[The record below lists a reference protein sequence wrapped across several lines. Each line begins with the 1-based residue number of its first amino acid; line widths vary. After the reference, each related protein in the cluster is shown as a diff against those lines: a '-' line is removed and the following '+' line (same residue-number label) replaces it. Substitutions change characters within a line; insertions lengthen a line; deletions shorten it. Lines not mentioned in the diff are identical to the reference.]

1 MSLVVI
7 AVLWELVARL
17 GLIPPYFLP
26 PLSAIAA
33 KIGIDLARGPLLAA
47 TGMTLY
53 RILVAYVAAA
63 IIGITLGVAMARVP
77 TVRWFFDPLISLGFP
92 APKISFLPVLILW
105 FGLSD
110 LSKIVLT
117 ALDCLF
123 PIVSATYL
131 GTQGVERTL
140 VWSALNLG
148 TRERALLWKVL
159 VPAALPQVLSGLQ
172 VALPVA
178 FIVMIVSEML
188 TGSVGLGGYIGEGYR
203 FAVATTVFAGL
214 VVTGALGY
222 AGLVLFARLRRWLLV
237 WHEETTSHSAA

>member
-1 MSLVVI
+1 MILLVV
-7 AVLWELVARL
+7 AALWELVART
-17 GLIPPYFLP
+17 GLVSPYFLP

-33 KIGIDLARGPLLAA
+33 KIWGDLATGSLLVA
-47 TGMTLY
+47 TLMTLY
-53 RILVAYVAAA
+53 RMLVAYLAAA
-63 IIGITLGVAMARVP
+63 VIGIALGVAMGRVAW
-77 TVRWFFDPLISLGFP
+77 VRWFFDPLLSLGFP

-117 ALDCLF
+117 TVDCVF

-131 GTQGVERTL
+131 GTLGVERTL

-222 AGLVLFARLRRWLLV
+222 AALALFARLRRRLLT
-237 WHEETTSHSAA
+237 WHEEATE

>member
-1 MSLVVI
+1 VILVVV
-7 AVLWELVARL
+7 AVLWELVARV
-17 GLIPPYFLP
+17 GLVPAYFLP
-26 PLSAIAA
+26 PLSAIGA
-33 KIGIDLARGPLLAA
+33 KIAADVAAGPLLTA
-47 TGMTLY
+47 TFWTLY
-53 RILVAYVAAA
+53 RMLVAYLAAA
-63 IIGITLGVAMARVP
+63 VIGVSLGVAMARVGW
-77 TVRWFFDPLISLGFP
+77 VRWFFDPLLSLGFP
-92 APKISFLPVLILW
+92 APKISFFPILVLW

-117 ALDCLF
+117 TVDCVF

-131 GTQGVERTL
+131 GTLGVERTL

-188 TGSVGLGGYIGEGYR
+188 TGSVGLGGYIVEGYR

-222 AGLVLFARLRRWLLV
+222 AALALFARVRKRLLA
-237 WHEETTSHSAA
+237 WHEEATP

>member
-1 MSLVVI
+1 VSLLVV
-7 AVLWELVARL
+7 AVLWEVVART
-17 GLIPPYFLP
+17 GVVPPYFLP

-33 KIGIDLARGPLLAA
+33 KIGTDLVQGPLLVA

-53 RILVAYVAAA
+53 RMLVAYAAA
-63 IIGITLGVAMARVP
+63 AVVGITLGVAMGRVRW
-77 TVRWFFDPLISLGFP
+77 VRWFFDPLVSLGFP

-110 LSKIVLT
+110 LPKIVLT
-117 ALDCLF
+117 ALDCVF

-131 GTQGVERTL
+131 GTRDVERTL

-148 TRERALLWKVL
+148 TRERALLWKIL
-159 VPAALPQVLSGLQ
+159 VPAALPQILSGLQ

-222 AGLVLFARLRRWLLV
+222 AGLALFAELRRWCLV
-237 WHEETTSHSAA
+237 WHEETAG

>member
-1 MSLVVI
+1 V
-7 AVLWELVARL
+7 
-17 GLIPPYFLP
+17 
-26 PLSAIAA
+26 
-33 KIGIDLARGPLLAA
+33 
-47 TGMTLY
+47 
-53 RILVAYVAAA
+53 
-63 IIGITLGVAMARVP
+63 
-77 TVRWFFDPLISLGFP
+77 
-92 APKISFLPVLILW
+92 
-105 FGLSD
+105 
-110 LSKIVLT
+110 
-117 ALDCLF
+117 F

-237 WHEETTSHSAA
+237 WHEEAAHHVAN

>member
-1 MSLVVI
+1 VTLV
-7 AVLWELVARL
+7 LVAVVWEVVARA
-17 GLIPPYFLP
+17 GVVPAYFLP
-26 PLSAIAA
+26 PLSVIVL
-33 KIGIDLARGPLLAA
+33 KIGRDLAGGPLLAA
-47 TGMTLY
+47 TVATLY
-53 RILVAYVAAA
+53 RMLVAYVAAA
-63 IIGITLGVAMARVP
+63 AIGITLGVAMARIGW
-77 TVRWFFDPLISLGFP
+77 VRWFFDPLLSLGFP
-92 APKISFLPVLILW
+92 APKISFFPILVLW

-117 ALDCLF
+117 TVDCVF

-131 GTQGVERTL
+131 GTVAVERTL

-188 TGSVGLGGYIGEGYR
+188 TGTVGLGGYVIEGYR
-203 FAVATTVFAGL
+203 FALATTVFAGL

-222 AGLVLFARLRRWLLV
+222 GALALFSSLRRRLLA
-237 WHEETTSHSAA
+237 WHEETAAV

>member
-1 MSLVVI
+1 VSLVVV
-7 AVLWELVARL
+7 AVLWELIART
-17 GLIPPYFLP
+17 GLIPAYFLP
-26 PLSAIAA
+26 SLTDIAA
-33 KIGIDLARGPLLAA
+33 KIGTDVVRGPLLAA

-53 RILVAYVAAA
+53 RMLVAYGAAA
-63 IIGITLGVAMARVP
+63 VVGITLGVAMGRVGW
-77 TVRWFFDPLISLGFP
+77 VRWFFDPLISLGFP

-117 ALDCLF
+117 ALDCVF

-222 AGLVLFARLRRWLLV
+222 LALVLFARARQWLLV
-237 WHEETTSHSAA
+237 WHEEAAS